1 MSYVD
6 DECFYEPPEHWSEG
20 ITMKHM
26 GVEYETD
33 KAILFKQ
40 SEDVGFWLPKSI
52 ILKQTRNTVSFI
64 DCIIV
69 NEVAIRKR
77 DLTDAEWRENEL
89 KDLREQMRELTN
101 EYRDFESAHSY
112 ADNLLCEALE
122 LFGETELVK
131 LWDDVG
137 KWYA

>member
-6 DECFYEPPEHWSEG
+6 DECFYEPPEHWSECV
-20 ITMKHM
+20 TMKHM
-26 GVEYETD
+26 GVEHETD
-33 KAILFKQ
+33 KAILFRK
-40 SEDVGFWLPKSI
+40 SSDIGFWLPKSI
-52 ILKQTRNTVSFI
+52 IARQTRNTVTFI

-69 NEVAIRKR
+69 NEVKIRKR
-77 DLTDAEWRENEL
+77 DLTEAEWRENEL
-89 KDLREQMRELTN
+89 KDLREQMRELTS
-101 EYRDFESAHSY
+101 EDHDFESAHLD
-112 ADNLLCEALE
+112 ADKLLCEALE

>member
-6 DECFYEPPEHWSEG
+6 DECFYEPPEHWSEEV
-20 ITMKHM
+20 TMKHM
-26 GVEYETD
+26 GVEHETD
-33 KAILFKQ
+33 KAILFRQ
-40 SEDVGFWLPKSI
+40 SEDVGFWLPKSL
-52 ILKQTRNTVSFI
+52 ILEQTRNTVTFI

-69 NEVAIRKR
+69 NEVKIRKR
-77 DLTDAEWRENEL
+77 DLTEAEWRETQIQ
-89 KDLREQMRELTN
+89 DLREQMRYLGEN
-101 EYRDFESAHSY
+101 GYDRESAHIK
-112 ADNLLCEALE
+112 ADGLLCEALE